1 MFGRQQVKCGRK
13 PSHHNVCFVAGFVC
27 FAARGGP
34 MDDRA
39 DVRFATNNTVAHGF
53 TPASPLSFPVVGI
66 SMKHRGTAIFATPV
80 AGNIRL

>member
-1 MFGRQQVKCGRK
+1 
-13 PSHHNVCFVAGFVC
+13 
-27 FAARGGP
+27 